1 MKIDE
6 LIEHLETDAEWAFA
20 NEWESPICL
29 SDDINDAL
37 TILRTIAIA
46 PCQVG
51 LLESRCQRPDNYS
64 W

>member
-6 LIEHLETDAEWAFA
+6 LIEHLETDAEWASA

-37 TILRTIAIA
+37 TILRTIAVLNQTDILDKIKY
-46 PCQVG
+46 V
-51 LLESRCQRPDNYS
+51 LEDYL
-64 W
+64 